1 MRLTCLLT
9 VLLAFSATAS
19 VNAQQGKVTIDVK
32 SATLSQV
39 LMEVKDQTGA
49 KILYNENLLR
59 DVECKDLKLE
69 GVAVEEALN
78 QILAH
83 TPFGYT
89 MENGVVVI
97 QKRSAEPQNVMVVR
111 GRVVDKSH
119 KPIPGVTVMIQG
131 TPIGFITDKNGN
143 FAFEMPQGQEITLL
157 FSFVGMKSVAV
168 KYEGQEDLRVVM
180 EEEVTEIDEVVVT
193 GYQTLSRSRNT
204 VFLDCS
210 VRWQTPWRLEF
221 ILSGKNLLGQKY
233 FYYQIDDGLDT
244 YTTEYSLRPASV
256 TLKLRW
262 TLR

>member
-83 TPFGYT
+83 TPL
-89 MENGVVVI
+89 I
-97 QKRSAEPQNVMVVR
+97 PQKRGIIN
-111 GRVVDKSH
+111 
-119 KPIPGVTVMIQG
+119 KPGIKNNNCRERDRKMETLAL
-131 TPIGFITDKNGN
+131 PIDWKKLVITIWAPTNG
-143 FAFEMPQGQEITLL
+143 
-157 FSFVGMKSVAV
+157 
-168 KYEGQEDLRVVM
+168 
-180 EEEVTEIDEVVVT
+180 
-193 GYQTLSRSRNT
+193 
-204 VFLDCS
+204 
-210 VRWQTPWRLEF
+210 
-221 ILSGKNLLGQKY
+221 
-233 FYYQIDDGLDT
+233 
-244 YTTEYSLRPASV
+244 
-256 TLKLRW
+256 
-262 TLR
+262 